1 MAIEQTTPQDAINA
15 YLQQVADV
23 ITQEM
28 DNALMKLGEEC
39 VARIRDRGPESWIDQ
54 TGNLRSSIGYAVYDH
69 AEEVVTSAF
78 PAVLNG
84 SDGSRIGADFVRSL
98 AQKYA
103 NTYALVVV
111 AGMSYAE
118 YVEAMKNKD
127 VLAST
132 KLWAEQQISSKL
144 QMAMAK
150 AEKKL
155 NAIKL

>member
-69 AEEVVTSAF
+69 AEEVIASAF

>member
-69 AEEVVTSAF
+69 AEEVITSAF

>member
-1 MAIEQTTPQDAINA
+1 MGIEQRTPQAAINA
-15 YLQQVADV
+15 YLEQVGE
-23 ITQEM
+23 IMMQEI

-39 VARIRDRGPESWIDQ
+39 VLRIRDRGPESWIDQ

-78 PAVLNG
+78 PVVREG
-84 SDGSRIGADFVRSL
+84 SEGARIGAEYVRSL

-118 YVEAMKNKD
+118 YVEAIKEKD

-132 KLWAEQQISSKL
+132 KLWAEKQINSKL
-144 QMAMAK
+144 QMAVQK
-150 AEKKL
+150 AEQKIK
-155 NAIKL
+155 AIQI